1 MPRII
6 ECTTSECIEFDEF
19 IDALNTESID
29 TSNEEEMIEFA
40 PYLKKLSNNKSF
52 LSKIIRSELK
62 DYQNFQN
69 NNSYTSQVIML
80 TPPKNKNNYFV
91 RANIWPSKE
100 DYLTQINGED
110 AFFYHKPHDH
120 NFNFLTVGYLG
131 SGYWSNYYEYD
142 YSKVIGYPNEE
153 VDLKFI
159 ERSNLSE
166 GKVMLYRAHKDVH
179 DQLPADKF
187 SISLNVMESTLRP
200 LITDQ
205 YAFNTKTKKIKSLLN
220 RHNALIIMRAALI
233 FGDENAMDIVEHIS
247 KNHLLETVRMA
258 AIDAIALSNHNIEN
272 RMEVYELAAKND
284 TFFVSR
290 NSEFRLLQIQGQHY
304 D

>member
-1 MPRII
+1 MPRNID
-6 ECTTSECIEFDEF
+6 CPTTEVIDFEDF
-19 IDALNTESID
+19 IDAINTASID
-29 TSNEEEMIEFA
+29 TSNEEEMVEFA

-52 LSKIIRSELK
+52 LANIIRSELK

-80 TPPKNKNNYFV
+80 SPPNIKNNYFI

-131 SGYWSNYYEYD
+131 SGYWSDYYEYV
-142 YSKVIGYPNEE
+142 YSKVIGYPNEV

-159 ERSNLSE
+159 ERSNLDE
-166 GKVMLYRAHKDVH
+166 GRLLLYRAHKDVH
-179 DQLPADKF
+179 DQLPANEF

-220 RHNALIIMRAALI
+220 RHNALMVMRTALV
-233 FGDENAMDIVEHIS
+233 FGDENALDIVEHIS
-247 KNHLLETVRMA
+247 KKHRLAAVRMA
-258 AIDAIALSNHNIEN
+258 AIDAIALSHHNIEN
-272 RMEVYELAAKND
+272 RMAVYESATKD
-284 TFFVSR
+284 ETHFVSR
-290 NSEFRLLQIQGQHY
+290 NSEFRLFQIQGQC
-304 D
+304 DD